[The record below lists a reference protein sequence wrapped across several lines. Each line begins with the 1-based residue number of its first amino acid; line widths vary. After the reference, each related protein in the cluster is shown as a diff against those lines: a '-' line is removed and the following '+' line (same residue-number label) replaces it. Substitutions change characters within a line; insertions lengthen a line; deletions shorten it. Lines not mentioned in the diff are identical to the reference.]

1 MLKPLSLTTALSLTL
16 LTFTAG
22 CSPQSNPSQP
32 SANENEIDSVSVAD
46 SPAEAELAQKPA
58 IPSLASPDNPNPAI
72 QAQIEQYM
80 NGLAAKGFAQENHGI
95 WIQAG
100 DTLLANYQGTVPLP
114 AASITKV
121 ATSLAALQTFGP
133 DHQFITLI
141 GATGAVENGVLQGD
155 LVIEGGDDPF
165 FVWEEAIALGNL
177 LNQMGIQQVAGNLI
191 ITGKFYMNFEF
202 DPLTS
207 GTLLRQGLNSQL
219 WTPAAQTQYQTLPPD
234 TPKPQVAI
242 AGSVQVSP
250 TPPSNVQPLIR
261 HYSFPLAELIKKMN
275 QYSNNKMADM
285 LANSVGGAN
294 VVAQQAA
301 AAAGVPQAEITL
313 VNGSGLSDQNKISP
327 RAASGLFL
335 AIARYLQPY
344 NMSLGDILAVVGQD
358 EGILNERPLPPF
370 AIVKSG
376 SLNNVSALGGALPT
390 QQQGILWFS
399 TMNRGYNL
407 EGFRTQQEA
416 LLQSFMSQWGAV
428 QSLPEPLQPN
438 PERTSKTSSNEVLNP
453 G

>member
-1 MLKPLSLTTALSLTL
+1 MLKSLPLTTALSLTL
-16 LTFTAG
+16 LTVTAG
-22 CSPQSNPSQP
+22 CSPQSNLSQP
-32 SANENEIDSVSVAD
+32 SANENEIDSVSVAE

-80 NGLAAKGFAQENHGI
+80 NGLAAKGFAKENHGI

-100 DTLLANYQGTVPLP
+100 NTLLANYQGTVPLP

-141 GATGAVENGVLQGD
+141 GATGVVENGVLQGD
-155 LVIEGGDDPF
+155 LVIQGGDDPF

-202 DPLTS
+202 DPFKS
-207 GTLLRQGLNSQL
+207 GTLLRQGLNAQL
-219 WTPAAQTQYQTLPPD
+219 WTPEAQTQYQTLPPD
-234 TPKPQVAI
+234 TPKPEVAI

-261 HYSFPLAELIKKMN
+261 HYSFPLAELLKKMN

-294 VVAQQAA
+294 VVAQKAA
-301 AAAGVPQAEITL
+301 AAAGVPQAEISL

-344 NMSLGDILAVVGQD
+344 NMSLGDVLAIVGQD
-358 EGILNERPLPPF
+358 QGILNERPLPPF

-407 EGFRTQQEA
+407 EGFRSQQEA
-416 LLQSFMSQWGAV
+416 LLQSFISQWGGV

-438 PERTSKTSSNEVLNP
+438 PERVNKTSSNEVLNP